1 MRGQLVA
8 RERDALPFQA
18 KPFVSLQVEVLREK
32 LATTGA
38 RFTLFEVIA
47 QSFHALESLLAT
59 LAQVHDCDEYV
70 SSSAYSSSPPS
81 LPLCSL

>member
-1 MRGQLVA
+1 MFR
-8 RERDALPFQA
+8 
-18 KPFVSLQVEVLREK
+18 QVELFGK
-32 LATTGA
+32 SLTTTGSWS
-38 RFTLFEVIA
+38 TLFQVIA
-47 QSFHALESLLAT
+47 QIFQTLESLLAT